1 MNNNDY
7 IWKEDYFPV
16 KIQYQDTEE
25 FSTCKT
31 NNDIESERT
40 FKVLQLN
47 VGENRND

>member
-1 MNNNDY
+1 MNDNY

-25 FSTCKT
+25 FRICKINT
-31 NNDIESERT
+31 DIESERT
-40 FKVLQLN
+40 FIVIQLS

>member
-1 MNNNDY
+1 MNDDY

-25 FSTCKT
+25 FRIC
-31 NNDIESERT
+31 NDIYDIQASRA
-40 FKVLQLN
+40 FKIIQFN